1 MSVEAMT
8 WAYTVPLPPCPKS
21 ILVALANRA
30 DQDGYCWPGLEDLE
44 ARTGWNRRS
53 IQRGVKELEASGL
66 LDVSPRF
73 TSNGVQTSNL
83 YRLSMTPISCGEG
96 VSPSPPQ
103 GVCVSP
109 PGRLCVT
116 PRVTVCHPNL
126 HLNNQLNNQL
136 NTPPFP
142 PNVGKWRVWCLHTRK
157 TLNRSGSCIRI
168 RSGRKMPGGRGRR
181 RGISQGLK
189 SC

>member
-1 MSVEAMT
+1 MSVEAMA
-8 WAYTVPLPPCPKS
+8 WAFQVPLKPCPKS
-21 ILVALANRA
+21 VLVALANRA

-44 ARTGWNRRS
+44 FRTGWNRRS
-53 IQRGVKELEASGL
+53 IQRAVKELEASGL
-66 LDVSPRF
+66 LMVTPRF
-73 TSNGVQTSNL
+73 TSIGVQTSNL
-83 YRLSMTPISCGEG
+83 YRLSMATVSCGEG
-96 VSPSPPQ
+96 VSP
-103 GVCVSP
+103 SP